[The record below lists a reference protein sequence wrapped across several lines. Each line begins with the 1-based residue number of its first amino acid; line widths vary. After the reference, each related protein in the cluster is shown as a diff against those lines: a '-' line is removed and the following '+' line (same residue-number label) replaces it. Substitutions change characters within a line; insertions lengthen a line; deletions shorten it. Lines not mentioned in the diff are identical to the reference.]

1 MIWNILHNNNNYF
14 RLVFVS
20 YSYSHYSLSSPPTVP
35 VSLAHRAYLY
45 AVSSGGFVTPPRL
58 HRAGHQSGSLPDL
71 PDLHRHKG
79 HSFVAS
85 PSARPFASVSFNARH
100 LQVQAGRRR
109 GKVQRNHRVCVSSQS
124 SASLRSH
131 SFIPTPPVTNLGL
144 HSAAASGDYGLVRYA
159 LANGQPINS
168 VLHGVLPIHV
178 ACSGGDEQVVNLL
191 IDNGADVNAPRYVP
205 SSFSSGIPSHYLSP
219 SFNLASQFA
228 NFHIYVQPYQ
238 DCPYDTPVTRTGT
251 LPRRSSE
258 HPVPHRFISLAQ
270 TVTSIL

>member
-1 MIWNILHNNNNYF
+1 VRILTKF
-14 RLVFVS
+14 
-20 YSYSHYSLSSPPTVP
+20 
-35 VSLAHRAYLY
+35 
-45 AVSSGGFVTPPRL
+45 
-58 HRAGHQSGSLPDL
+58 
-71 PDLHRHKG
+71 
-79 HSFVAS
+79 AS
-85 PSARPFASVSFNARH
+85 P
-100 LQVQAGRRR
+100 
-109 GKVQRNHRVCVSSQS
+109 
-124 SASLRSH
+124 RSH
-131 SFIPTPPVTNLGL
+131 SFIPAPPVTNLGL

-205 SSFSSGIPSHYLSP
+205 SSFPPAPPLTVIPLR
-219 SFNLASQFA
+219 FNLASRFA

-251 LPRRSSE
+251 PPRRSSE

-270 TVTSIL
+270 TATSIL